1 VAGTHSRSIILRL
14 LIVVLALIAYGSLY
28 PFNLKADAVE
38 VGVLEAFRQL
48 SWARAGRG
56 DRISNVLLYLPLG
69 FCLFLWLEMRWPRV
83 PAIVLATALGT
94 LLSLTIEI
102 AQVYVSARVP
112 SLADLAL
119 NALGTLLGA
128 TAGLAWG
135 GLSRLMHLPHGRAE
149 RPLRDPGAILLLGL
163 WLAWRFAPFVPQFDL
178 VKLKTALQPL
188 FSPQFDPVIVFTY
201 LTFWLVVNQAVAAV
215 TSRAHRLEALLLV
228 IATVLV
234 GRLLVANQTFLPGEL
249 LALLL
254 LLPLI
259 LVMHRLRPR
268 PRRAV
273 LVLAVIAVLII
284 DGLAPFDFAPPMGRF
299 DLWPFLGWFELG
311 LPAAIA
317 LIDWAEL
324 FGKLFLY
331 GALLW
336 VIKEWGAS
344 IGFALVALTATVL
357 AIEVLQAWLPEQNAS
372 ITDPLF
378 ALGVGLVFRSVY
390 QRMRPRT
397 FARDT
402 IFQRARN
409 R

>member
-1 VAGTHSRSIILRL
+1 MHSRSVILWL
-14 LIVVLALIAYGSLY
+14 LLVVLALIVYGSLY
-28 PFNLKADAVE
+28 PFNFKPDALE
-38 VGVLEAFRQL
+38 GGVLEAFRQL

-56 DRISNVLLYLPLG
+56 DRISNLLLYLPLG
-69 FCLFLWLEMRWPRV
+69 FCLFLWLELRWRRIPSIL
-83 PAIVLATALGT
+83 AATALGT
-94 LLSLTIEI
+94 LLSLSIEI
-102 AQVYVSARVP
+102 AQVYISTRVP
-112 SLADLAL
+112 SLTDLTL
-119 NALGTLLGA
+119 NAVGTLVGS

-135 GLSRLMHLPHGRAE
+135 GLSRLMHLPGRPE
-149 RPLRDPGAILLLGL
+149 RPLRDAGAMLLLGL

-178 VKLKTALQPL
+178 VKLKLALRPL
-188 FSPQFDPVIVFTY
+188 FTPQFDPVTVFSF

-215 TSRAHRLEALLLV
+215 VSRPRRLEALLLV

-254 LLPLI
+254 LLPML

-268 PRRAV
+268 PRRTA
-273 LVLAVIAVLII
+273 LVFAVIVVLII
-284 DGLAPFDFAPPMGRF
+284 DGLAPFDFAPPMGHF
-299 DLWPFLGWFELG
+299 DLWPFLGWFEMG
-311 LPAAIA
+311 LPTAVQ
-317 LIDWAEL
+317 LIDWTEL

-344 IGFALVALTATVL
+344 LRFAVIALFATVL
-357 AIEVLQAWLPEQNAS
+357 AIEVLQAWLPDQSAS
-372 ITDPLF
+372 ITDPLL
-378 ALGVGLVFRSVY
+378 ALVVGVAFHSLY
-390 QRMRPRT
+390 QRMRPRA